1 MNKNIYVFTG
11 SKKDFEQFM
20 SERIAADEDVT
31 YFMEL
36 IKDYNAN
43 LRQQH
48 AYMHGVID
56 VENLIVAADDYASVF
71 EHVIQNFINIVTTN
85 HDISNTYLHNPPKRV
100 LEAINVS
107 YRDNIQ
113 YFGTEYT
120 NIDII
125 KLREIAKELNTKIIG
140 QDLAKRNIVSNMY
153 KLCNQSH
160 LKPVVLLLL
169 GDSGIGKT
177 ETAKVISSTLG
188 GNLLR
193 IQFSMMQTVEGY
205 NYIFGAEHSKSSF
218 AKDLLARETNIVLID
233 EFDKVNP
240 VFYSA
245 FYQLFDEGIFEDTNY
260 KVDVS
265 RCVFLCTSNF
275 MTEKEIIERIGMP
288 VFSRFDGMIKYEYLS
303 DDEKVQFLDKIYEEY
318 INNCSTDEGKVIEQS
333 DIYEWHHKNI
343 SRFKNLRIIRSRLE
357 KAINDLLIEEMIYS
371 KLNEL

>member
-11 SKKDFEQFM
+11 SKKDFEEFIY
-20 SERIAADEDVT
+20 ERIAPDEDVT

-48 AYMHGVID
+48 AYMHGIID

-85 HDISNTYLHNPPKRV
+85 HDVSNTYLHNPPKRV
-100 LEAINVS
+100 LEAIKVS
-107 YRDNIQ
+107 YSDKIQ
-113 YFGTEYT
+113 YFGTEYVD
-120 NIDII
+120 IDIS
-125 KLREIAKELNTKIIG
+125 KLREIAKAIDTKIIG
-140 QDLAKRNIVSNMY
+140 QDSAKRNIISNMY

-160 LKPVVLLLL
+160 SKPIVLLLL

-193 IQFSMMQTVEGY
+193 IQFSMMQTTEGY

-240 VFYSA
+240 VFYNA
-245 FYQLFDEGIFEDTNY
+245 FYQLFDEGMFQDTNY

-265 RCVFLCTSNF
+265 RCILLCTSNF
-275 MTEKEIIERIGMP
+275 MTEKEVIDKIGMP

-303 DDEKVQFLDKIYEEY
+303 DDEKIRFLDEVYEDY
-318 INNCSTDEGKVIEQS
+318 IRNHSADERRIIEES
-333 DIYEWHHKNI
+333 DIYEWHKRNI
-343 SRFKNLRIIRSRLE
+343 SRFKNMRIIRSRLE
-357 KAINDLLIEEMIYS
+357 KAINDLLIEEIIYS
-371 KLNEL
+371 KLDES

>member
-11 SKKDFEQFM
+11 SKKDFEEFIC
-20 SERIAADEDVT
+20 ERLSPDEDVT

-48 AYMHGVID
+48 AYMHGIID

-85 HDISNTYLHNPPKRV
+85 HDVSNTYLHNPPKRV

-107 YRDNIQ
+107 YKDNIQ

-120 NIDII
+120 DIDIT
-125 KLREIAKELNTKIIG
+125 KLREIAKEINTKIIG
-140 QDLAKRNIVSNMY
+140 QDSAKRNIISNMY

-160 LKPVVLLLL
+160 SKPVVLLLL

-193 IQFSMMQTVEGY
+193 IQFSMMQTTEGY

-245 FYQLFDEGIFEDTNY
+245 FYQLFDEGIFQDTNY

-303 DDEKVQFLDKIYEEY
+303 NDEKIRFLDEIYEDY
-318 INNCSTDEGKVIEQS
+318 IRNCSADESKIVEQS
-333 DIYEWHHKNI
+333 DIYEWHRKNI

-371 KLNEL
+371 KLD

>member
-11 SKKDFEQFM
+11 SKKDFEDFIC
-20 SERIAADEDVT
+20 ERIDPDEDVT

-43 LRQQH
+43 LQQQY

-56 VENLIVAADDYASVF
+56 VENLIVSADDYASVF

-85 HDISNTYLHNPPKRV
+85 HNVSNTYLHNPSKRV

-120 NIDII
+120 DIDVV
-125 KLREIAKELNTKIIG
+125 KLREIAKEINVKIIG
-140 QDLAKRNIVSNMY
+140 QDSAKRNIISNMY
-153 KLCNQSH
+153 KLCDQSH
-160 LKPVVLLLL
+160 SKPVVLLLL

-193 IQFSMMQTVEGY
+193 IQFSMMQTTEGY

-233 EFDKVNP
+233 EFDKVN
-240 VFYSA
+240 S
-245 FYQLFDEGIFEDTNY
+245 
-260 KVDVS
+260 
-265 RCVFLCTSNF
+265 
-275 MTEKEIIERIGMP
+275 
-288 VFSRFDGMIKYEYLS
+288 VFSRFDGVIKYKNLS
-303 DDEKVQFLDKIYEEY
+303 NDEKIRFLDEIYEEY
-318 INNCSTDEGKVIEQS
+318 LRRCPKDESEIVEQS
-333 DIYEWHHKNI
+333 DIYEWHKMNI

-371 KLNEL
+371 RLDES

>member
-85 HDISNTYLHNPPKRV
+85 HDVSNTYLHNPPKRV

-107 YRDNIQ
+107 YRDNVQ

-125 KLREIAKELNTKIIG
+125 KLREIAKEINTKIIG
-140 QDLAKRNIVSNMY
+140 QGLAKRNIISNMY

-160 LKPVVLLLL
+160 SKPVVLLLL

-303 DDEKVQFLDKIYEEY
+303 DGEKVRFLDKIYEEY
-318 INNCSTDEGKVIEQS
+318 IKNCSTDEGKVIEQS
-333 DIYEWHHKNI
+333 DIYEWHKKNI